1 MVSTTRPINW
11 RTEPSRSEVP
21 GLPWKYLLATILV
34 AVCDQFFGTSTF
46 SCLKIVAPFS
56 LPIRAVRFSH
66 STLSKGDTF
75 PSVKK
80 RSKTRPV
87 DTVEVSTD
95 FEVSTALPFS
105 ACFTVAILIPPRN
118 GFPYCER
125 GNPSILHPR
134 RAGGCVPAS
143 ETQLD
148 SWPVWKASPRDH
160 RKKRMHCPMPVK
172 FPRPN
177 SKLRAYLRL
186 RGAGTSRSFF
196 AVIPGWSVGQSR
208 TKACP
213 RLGPSGASTSPESGF
228 AVSDYEEL
236 VSREN

>member
-1 MVSTTRPINW
+1 MKQAEHWGLGWQPTLNHTGELKAIFCSTSRWESSSRKASRDALLAKYPPSSPQRTMVSTTRPINW
-11 RTEPSRSEVP
+11 RTEPSRSDVP

-34 AVCDQFFGTSTF
+34 AVCDQPFGTSTF

-105 ACFTVAILIPPRN
+105 ACFTVAILMPPRN
-118 GFPYCER
+118 GFPWCKR
-125 GNPSILHPR
+125 GTLLFYSLGEQGVAFPPR
-134 RAGGCVPAS
+134 
-143 ETQLD
+143 
-148 SWPVWKASPRDH
+148 
-160 RKKRMHCPMPVK
+160 KRNWI
-172 FPRPN
+172 R
-177 SKLRAYLRL
+177 
-186 RGAGTSRSFF
+186 
-196 AVIPGWSVGQSR
+196 
-208 TKACP
+208 
-213 RLGPSGASTSPESGF
+213 GPSGRHPPEIIEKNECT
-228 AVSDYEEL
+228 VQC
-236 VSREN
+236 R